1 MSIVVTSISKA
12 FGEVQAVQDV
22 SFEIARGDICGY
34 IGPNGAGKTTTV
46 KMLTG
51 IIPPDK
57 GSILIDGVEIS
68 TDRDAA
74 KGNYGY
80 VPENGNVYESLSALE
95 YLLFAGRMQG
105 LSDELITE
113 RAHVL
118 LDYFGILN
126 ESNDIMSN
134 YSKGM
139 KQKVLLC
146 SAMIHQ
152 PEIYF
157 FDEPLNGLDAQ
168 ATLLFK
174 ELLKQSAANGKTI
187 LYCSHLL
194 DTVEKLC
201 NTIKVIH
208 KGEIVAEGNINELK
222 ERTSRDN
229 LDEVFSSLTGGEDRV
244 EKTSN
249 LLDSLDALQS

>member
-1 MSIVVTSISKA
+1 MSITVKSISKA
-12 FGEVQAVQDV
+12 FGEVQAVRDV
-22 SFEIARGDICGY
+22 SFNISSGDICGY

-46 KMLTG
+46 KMLAG
-51 IIPPDK
+51 IIPPDQ
-57 GSILIDGVEIS
+57 GSILINGIEVADNPDS
-68 TDRDAA
+68 A
-74 KGNYGY
+74 KGTYGY
-80 VPENGNVYESLSALE
+80 VPENGNVYESLSAME
-95 YLLFAGRMQG
+95 YLVFAGRMQG
-105 LSDELITE
+105 LLDELIIE
-113 RAHVL
+113 RARVL
-118 LDYFGILN
+118 LDYFGILS
-126 ESNDIMSN
+126 ESDKIMSN

-152 PEIYF
+152 PEIFF

-174 ELLKQSAANGKTI
+174 ELLKQSAAKGKTI

-201 NTIKVIH
+201 TTIKVIH
-208 KGEIVAEGNINELK
+208 KGVIVAEGNLEELK
-222 ERTSRDN
+222 KRTSRDN

-244 EKTSN
+244 EKTTD
-249 LLDSLDALQS
+249 LLDSLDTLRS